1 MKIFLIGYRC
11 TGKSTIGRILAS
23 MLGFS
28 FLDTDKII
36 ETRQSQ
42 TISLFVEKNGWDDF
56 RKIEKQILMETAH
69 VKNYVVATGGG
80 IILDPENL
88 QFMKDNGTIIWL
100 KAPAQIIINR
110 MRDDVSSSDLRPSLT
125 GLTIEAE
132 TESVLNQRIP
142 LYKKNADFEI
152 DTSVHDVYGTAQ
164 KIKRRLD
171 HGW

>member
-11 TGKSTIGRILAS
+11 TGKSTIGRRLSS

-42 TISLFVEKNGWDDF
+42 TISRFVEKNGWDDF
-56 RKIEKQILMETAH
+56 RKIEKQILMETVD
-69 VKNYVVATGGG
+69 VKNYVIATGGG

-88 QFMKDNGTIIWL
+88 QFMKDNGTIVWL
-100 KAPAQIIINR
+100 KAPVKTIINR
-110 MRDDVSSSDLRPSLT
+110 IKKDIRSSDLRPSLT
-125 GLTIEAE
+125 ELTIEDE
-132 TESVLNQRIP
+132 TEFVLNQRIP
-142 LYKKNADFEI
+142 LYKRRADFEI
-152 DTSVHDVYGTAQ
+152 DTSINDVYEIVQ